1 MKESR
6 KREIRSKADTF
17 REKCKVN
24 RYGILDL
31 FKECE
36 QQGYKLLRYPLGED
50 ADLGFVMNKD
60 EDIVIVTNTS
70 NRLAREIFTLA
81 HEIGHIA
88 LHMKNADSF
97 VDDAITI
104 STRSADEKEQ
114 EANYF
119 AACLLMPEEE
129 VDKFLDL
136 EILDFRRQGLS
147 AMDIA
152 RIMSEFNVSFETA
165 LNRLESLGKIDSNAR
180 IKLDDQRNQ
189 RRVSNLLKSVGG
201 NRHLNEANQ
210 EIEIP
215 HEYLEYV
222 IFNYNRCAIPEE
234 TLKRVLTYY
243 QLSMDD
249 INDRLKQED
258 KDEDDDFEE
267 LIGGLTE

>member
-6 KREIRSKADTF
+6 KREIRIRADEL
-17 REKCKVN
+17 RRKCKVS
-24 RYGILDL
+24 RYGVLDL

-36 QQGYKLLRYPLGED
+36 QLGYKLLRYPLGED

-60 EDIVIVTNTS
+60 DDIVIVTNTS

-81 HEIGHIA
+81 HEIGHVI
-88 LHMKNADSF
+88 LHMKVSNSF

-104 STRSADEKEQ
+104 SARSTDEKEQ

-129 VDKFLDL
+129 VDRFLDL
-136 EILDFRRQGLS
+136 EIIDFKRQGLS

-165 LNRLESLGKIDSNAR
+165 LNRLETLGKIDSNEK

-201 NRHLNEANQ
+201 NRRLNEANQ

-222 IFNYNRCAIPEE
+222 IFNYNQCAIPEE
-234 TLKRVLTYY
+234 TLKRALAYY
-243 QLSMDD
+243 QLSIDD
-249 INDRLKQED
+249 INDRLEQGEED
-258 KDEDDDFEE
+258 EDDFEE
-267 LIGGLTE
+267 LIGGLTD